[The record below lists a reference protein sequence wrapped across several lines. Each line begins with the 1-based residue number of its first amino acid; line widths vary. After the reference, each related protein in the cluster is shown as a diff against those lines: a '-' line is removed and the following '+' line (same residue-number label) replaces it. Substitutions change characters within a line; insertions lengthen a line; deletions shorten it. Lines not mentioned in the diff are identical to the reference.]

1 MIVTTNASRIS
12 NSESGNK
19 SGKMQ
24 SESRQLTQTDY
35 DMQHPMYP
43 IFVGIIK
50 PNNFIFDFPAIVF
63 FVSIIYID
71 HFFLSRLMPKM
82 KDLSIAT
89 TNAPFFPSLC
99 LFLREN
105 SDEIVMAFLKFNLH
119 VFKTDQQ
126 NLRIFFLNKNSYRSF
141 YTFVI
146 YIHLQ
151 K

>member
-1 MIVTTNASRIS
+1 
-12 NSESGNK
+12 
-19 SGKMQ
+19 
-24 SESRQLTQTDY
+24 
-35 DMQHPMYP
+35 MQHPMYP

-126 NLRIFFLNKNSYRSF
+126 NLRIFSFNKNSYRSF

-146 YIHLQ
+146 YIQLQ
-151 K
+151 KMNHFVFRNVINLIKKNVVKHLASPLAIVFIHMM